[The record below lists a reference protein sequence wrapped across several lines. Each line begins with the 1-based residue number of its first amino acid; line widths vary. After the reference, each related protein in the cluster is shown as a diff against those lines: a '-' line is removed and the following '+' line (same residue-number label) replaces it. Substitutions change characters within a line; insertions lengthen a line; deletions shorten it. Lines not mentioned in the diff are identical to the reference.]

1 LAFFFLRLL
10 LVYLCCTRV
19 QYVSP
24 RTYHISEIT
33 INQHIKLHSQIGIHN
48 TEPPHKPAQMHK
60 LNKPIPHTQQSTQQ
74 MSEAYQKEITNR
86 LTKTFLDIQLLRL
99 VATEPMWGYKIKK
112 TVETSFGVKLRHGA
126 LYPMLNY
133 LEKEGFLTCQKQQ
146 QNGRARKVYT
156 TTAKGKE
163 YLEAYYSLLKEQI
176 QTKTEPK
183 AEASSTEKRKR
194 KKPA

>member
-1 LAFFFLRLL
+1 
-10 LVYLCCTRV
+10 
-19 QYVSP
+19 
-24 RTYHISEIT
+24 
-33 INQHIKLHSQIGIHN
+33 
-48 TEPPHKPAQMHK
+48 
-60 LNKPIPHTQQSTQQ
+60 
-74 MSEAYQKEITNR
+74 MSEAYKKEITNR

-99 VATEPMWGYKIKK
+99 VATEPMWGYKLKK

-156 TTAKGKE
+156 VTAKGKE
-163 YLEAYYSLLKEQI
+163 YLEAYYNLLKEQMQI
-176 QTKTEPK
+176 NTEPEPTT
-183 AEASSTEKRKR
+183 EANSTQKRKR